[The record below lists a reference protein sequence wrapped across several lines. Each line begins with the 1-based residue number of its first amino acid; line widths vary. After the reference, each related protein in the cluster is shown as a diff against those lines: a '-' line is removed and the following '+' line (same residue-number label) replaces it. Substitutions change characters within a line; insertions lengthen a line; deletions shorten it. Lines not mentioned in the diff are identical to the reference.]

1 MSVRD
6 LKLVWAAAVLLL
18 AVSASAGEPYDE
30 RMVVEFDGRE
40 WVAAHCDADNDR
52 MIVEYL
58 VNGESP
64 ENWTEL
70 VTTNTFPVRQEP
82 GAMALLKDF
91 YHSNVTKN
99 CALAR
104 WEELYNSDSMSICVW
119 DLEACLGPDSTEYSL
134 VGFFRG
140 VQYLHAVVYACRNK
154 GVFEQKLPLWKEIFM
169 RARASAPDESLS
181 PPGDLLA
188 DSTRMIRATYRMEN
202 PSWEPGSFVTLPKKL
217 WRSGTRF
224 ARGEERPDVAKGV
237 HGLLISNEPDM
248 WMINLFDNSCKHAV
262 DPGPTYN
269 TLCPVFGELKQDGL
283 GALEFGREE
292 AFFTYYGARW
302 LVDDTIDSVVC
313 EVYELPRWRWL
324 LRLYVRKDTGLP
336 HRVTRRSPDG
346 NVEAVAYDEYVCN
359 LDLDTTLFVPPEN
372 VTMSEN

>member
-1 MSVRD
+1 MRVGD

-40 WVAAHCDADNDR
+40 WVAAHCDADDDR

-70 VTTNTFPVRQEP
+70 VTTNAFPVRQEP
-82 GAMALLKDF
+82 GAVAFLRDF
-91 YHSNVTKN
+91 YHTNVAKS
-99 CALAR
+99 CAQAR

-119 DLEACLGPDSTEYSL
+119 DLEACLGPDGTEYSL

-154 GVFEQKLPLWKEIFM
+154 GVFEQKLPIWKEIIM
-169 RARASAPDESLS
+169 RARAFAPDESLGL
-181 PPGDLLA
+181 PGGLLA
-188 DSTRMIRATYRMEN
+188 DTTKMIRAIYRMQN
-202 PSWEPGSFVTLPKKL
+202 PLWEPGSFITLPKKL
-217 WRSGTRF
+217 WRSGSRY
-224 ARGEERPDVAKGV
+224 ARGEERPDVTNGV
-237 HGLLISNEPDM
+237 HGLLITNEPDM
-248 WMINLFDNSCKHAV
+248 WMINLFDNSGKHAV

-269 TLCPVFGELKQDGL
+269 TICPVFGELKQDGL

-292 AFFTYYGARW
+292 AFFAYYGTRRLA
-302 LVDDTIDSVVC
+302 DETIDSVAC
-313 EVYELPRWRWL
+313 QVYELPRWRWL

-336 HRVTRRSPDG
+336 YRVTRRSPNG
-346 NVEAVAYDEYVCN
+346 NVEAVAYDEYVPN

-372 VTMSEN
+372 VMMSEN